1 MGRAP
6 RYERMGVRV
15 RQPRGTDFVA
25 AREAERYQGAVSQAL
40 GTMSDFL
47 YEKGVARA
55 KQEGIERVK
64 TEGAVPVLEE
74 LQAQGGPRTIQD
86 KTAFEAANKIA
97 QVEIQNDAEL
107 EITRILNEAEKNVTP
122 FTQVQQQLQDVT
134 DGFSSALS
142 AIDPVAAGVL
152 RSNLGTQGEKAGLR
166 YSEWYVKKQ
175 AAIAAARR
183 TEVGKN
189 DAQAIISQIPSVYG
203 QDVDT
208 NVLDMQIALKAKDYV
223 ENQGWSAEKANAWSE
238 NTSAAAREQWVSYK
252 IQNSSLEQLEEFRDN
267 IVTGKSQITGVFT
280 KDLAFANKAQTV
292 LNARVSSAKAEAKSI
307 ASDISEK
314 QKIALNGGKM
324 PDDEWFTSMDTR
336 IESNGVFSADNVQ
349 DLTDLK
355 LLATNLS
362 NWKQMDSEDLAAA
375 IEKINQQ
382 GIPGYDQEGADTLFE
397 VEVKRL
403 MEGLFDSAK
412 AIEDAKIAREIKLDA
427 DLTRITNDAIQSMAR
442 VQAEVERKKTAEW
455 SARVSDLSDR
465 VEVLNDIFTSG
476 GTPRL
481 SDISKLIGDMG
492 EIPVEYRTDQ
502 YEKIQDAAEYLRNAQ
517 KLINA
522 FPGMDKTQVAQ
533 AIKELNEGVSQAED
547 PLTQRNNQILLN
559 TITQFAKEREAQIAA
574 DPLLYAAKTGVQ
586 AADGSQLEFV
596 PFDLSIGPDDTPE
609 SIEQKISEQFQLRK
623 NYADMAQAKFGGQ
636 YRLFT
641 NAERTGFAQML
652 DGANNTENPVM
663 TQMSMLSAMFEGAG
677 FDTARAMMS
686 EISPDHPAYG
696 FAGALLMNP
705 STSANAMAI
714 LEGKFQVDVGG
725 KTIPDFG
732 NAKTESVHMRTIDTV
747 LGDHAGMMP
756 GLKKSA
762 KYIYATLLDET
773 DDDGSGKIVFNED
786 KYFQALNMA
795 LGATYS
801 SLNGEHLMG
810 GIMEYRGQMT
820 VFPQQVGTMDMDAIL
835 SGLTAENIG
844 SVSNLPSFDDLGDE
858 KESILSQIRGYE
870 LLEVRGNRGRGE
882 PRIIQKDTGDKF
894 QLRLINGNAASG
906 YNYGLYYP
914 DTDIPLVFGDNEQLV
929 INLKKLDEAQ

>member
-15 RQPRGTDFVA
+15 RQPRGTRFA
-25 AREAERYQGAVSQAL
+25 AQAEAVQYQEAVSQAL

-47 YEKGVARA
+47 FEKGAEVAEQRGLERVR
-55 KQEGIERVK
+55 QEGAI
-64 TEGAVPVLEE
+64 PILED
-74 LQAQGGPRTIQD
+74 LQQQGGPRTIEER
-86 KTAFEAANKIA
+86 TAYEAANKIA

-107 EITRILNEAEKNVTP
+107 EIRRIINEAEQNVTP

-134 DGFSSALS
+134 DGFSGALS
-142 AIDPVAAGVL
+142 SIDPVAAAVL
-152 RSNLGTQGEKAGLR
+152 RSNLGNQSGKASSV
-166 YSEWYVKKQ
+166 YSDWYVKKQ
-175 AAIAAARR
+175 QEIAAARR
-183 TEVGKN
+183 TELGKS
-189 DAQAIISQIPSVYG
+189 DAQAIISQIPSIYG

-223 ENQGWSAEKANAWSE
+223 ENQGWSEEKASLWAE
-238 NTSAAAREQWVSYK
+238 NTTAKAREEWFTYK

-267 IVTGKSQITGVFT
+267 IVTGKSQITGVFS
-280 KDLAFANKAQTV
+280 KDLSFAQKAQTV
-292 LNARVSSAKAEAKSI
+292 LNSRVSSANAEAKSI
-307 ASDISEK
+307 ASDIAEK

-324 PDDEWFTSMDTR
+324 PDADWFTNMDTR
-336 IESNGVFSADNVQ
+336 IESNGVFSADNMQ

-355 LLATNLS
+355 LLAANLS
-362 NWKQMDSEDLAAA
+362 DWKQMDSKDLAAA
-375 IEKINQQ
+375 IQKLDQQ
-382 GIPGYDQEGADTLFE
+382 GIPGYDEAGADTLFE

-412 AIEDAKIAREIKLDA
+412 TIEDAKIERDIKLDA
-427 DLTRITNDAIQSMAR
+427 DLTRITNDAIKSMAR
-442 VQAEVERKKTAEW
+442 IQNEIEQAKTKEW
-455 SARVSDLSDR
+455 SGRVSDLGDR
-465 VEVLNDIFTSG
+465 VEVLNDIFTAG
-476 GTPRL
+476 GTPKM
-481 SDISKLIGDMG
+481 SDITSLIKDIG
-492 EIPVEYRTDQ
+492 EIPAEYRTDQ
-502 YEKIQDAAEYLRNAQ
+502 YEKIEDAAEYLRNAQ

-522 FPGMDKTQVAQ
+522 FSGMGKAQVAQ

-559 TITQFAKEREAQIAA
+559 TITQFAKEREAQIVA
-574 DPLLYAAKTGVQ
+574 DPLLYAAKTGVE
-586 AADGSQLEFV
+586 AADGTQLEFV

-609 SIEQKISEQFQLRK
+609 SIEQRISDQFQLRK
-623 NYADMAQAKFGGQ
+623 NYADMAQAKFGGE

-652 DGANNTENPVM
+652 DGANNTINPVM

-686 EISPDHPAYG
+686 EIAPEHPAYG

-705 STSANAMAI
+705 STAANAMAI

-725 KTIPDFG
+725 KQIPDFG
-732 NAKTESVHMRTIDTV
+732 NAKTQSVHIRTIDTV
-747 LGDHAGMMP
+747 LGDHVGMMP
-756 GLKKSA
+756 GLRKSA

-773 DDDGSGKIVFNED
+773 DDDGTGKIIFNED

-801 SLNGEHLMG
+801 SINGEHLSG

-835 SGLTAENIG
+835 SNLTTENIA
-844 SVSNLPSFDDLGDE
+844 SVSNLPSFDDLGPE
-858 KESILSQIRGYE
+858 KEDVLNQLRGYE
-870 LLEVRGNRGRGE
+870 LLEVRRKRGKGE
-882 PRIIQKDTGDKF
+882 LKTIQKETRDKF
-894 QLRLINGNAASG
+894 ELRLINGNATNG
-906 YNYGLYYP
+906 YNYGFYYP
-914 DTDIPLVFGDNEQLV
+914 STDIPLTFGDNEQLV
-929 INLKKLDEAQ
+929 INLKKLDEAE